1 MAATRAGNIRIKRAY
16 EPPAK
21 TDGARILVDRLWPR
35 GVTKAALAIERWIK
49 EIGPSDALRRWFG
62 HDPERWD
69 EFRRR
74 YQAELMKQTEL
85 LAELRGLAR
94 QRALTLVYGARDDAH
109 NNAVVLR
116 EALLKAPGLKAPGLK
131 APGLKA
137 PEPKAPGAA
146 RKAQKK
152 APAAR
157 PAAGASKRTSRR
169 A

>member
-1 MAATRAGNIRIKRAY
+1 
-16 EPPAK
+16 
-21 TDGARILVDRLWPR
+21 
-35 GVTKAALAIERWIK
+35 
-49 EIGPSDALRRWFG
+49 
-62 HDPERWD
+62 
-69 EFRRR
+69 
-74 YQAELMKQTEL
+74 MKQTEL

-116 EALLKAPGLKAPGLK
+116 EALLKAPGLKAPG
-131 APGLKA
+131 
-137 PEPKAPGAA
+137 AA

>member
-1 MAATRAGNIRIKRAY
+1 MAARRAGDIRIKRAY
-16 EPPAK
+16 EPAAPA
-21 TDGARILVDRLWPR
+21 DGRRVLIDRLWPR
-35 GVTKAALAIERWIK
+35 GVNKDRLAITRWIK

-74 YQAELMKQTEL
+74 YKAELANRNEA

-94 QRALTLVYGARDDAH
+94 QGRLTLVYGARDDTH

-116 EALLKAPGLKAPGLK
+116 EALLKTP
-131 APGLKA
+131 
-137 PEPKAPGAA
+137 
-146 RKAQKK
+146 RVAQTK

-157 PAAGASKRTSRR
+157 KRAAGASKQKSGGVSTRRAASRR
-169 A
+169 ARQ

>member
-62 HDPERWD
+62 HDPERWG

-116 EALLKAPGLKAPGLK
+116 EVLLKRLRATKTKTPA
-131 APGLKA
+131 
-137 PEPKAPGAA
+137 GA
-146 RKAQKK
+146 K
-152 APAAR
+152 
-157 PAAGASKRTSRR
+157 PAAGASKRTSGGLSTRR
-169 A
+169 ATSLRARRSPQR